1 MAEKPLTIDQL
12 AKVEEKMKTF
22 MADKKSWVKRYGKD
36 AEKVMRGRAINTVKK
51 ETENMNK
58 QTLKELVRK
67 ALMQE
72 QDIEAMADRIG
83 GEETLG
89 KASTMLDALES
100 ELKSHDWWYMMSD
113 DNRAYQRGLSQQNQ
127 IRSIM
132 NSLKSIGYE
141 DEAKELYNQYAPS
154 RLALKEENSS
164 DENVDPAKEAEKR
177 YKVTGLYDIARKERY
192 AFVKGYE
199 WRKEHPKE
207 DAEAAAIAIYKPVGI
222 YNMQGTFN
230 TERRLVGAFVSGAKF
245 AQLSLKEAAKF
256 SKKYDDSSALKG
268 KQKQLPDALQ
278 KSIIAKKKVK
288 EAYGEEV
295 ESLALTFKDPNEF
308 ERAKQH
314 FESNSDFYPFDISDE
329 FKTFYFQVEDQADA
343 DSTEFYLNQELEGE
357 TDLQGYYF
365 STESSPLSEDL
376 DLGHEDNEPHMI
388 KGELYKIGKYAMEL
402 YQMVDSFEG
411 KGEVDF
417 PAWWQA
423 KITQACSMISSAKHY
438 LEFELKEPE
447 IDAMVGV
454 AQAEDVLSEVK
465 VGDQVE
471 IKKSYGGGKGKVTDK
486 KGSFVTVNGK
496 SYHESDVTIVKETVT
511 EKKLTKA
518 EKAKKE
524 DIVKGMKGSFK
535 GSKEAMYAI
544 ATDKAKKVA
553 EAISNEYSEYSD
565 SELFNNIKE
574 LMKKRARAASEGKND
589 IVEKISKEII
599 KINNELKKRS

>member
-72 QDIEAMADRIG
+72 QDIEAMADKIG

-89 KASTMLDALES
+89 KASTMLDTLES

-127 IRSIM
+127 IRSII

-222 YNMQGTFN
+222 YTMQGTFN

-245 AQLSLKEAAKF
+245 AQLSLKEARKF
-256 SKKYDDSSALKG
+256 SKQYDDSSALKG
-268 KQKQLPDALQ
+268 SQ
-278 KSIIAKKKVK
+278 KKKVK
-288 EAYGEEV
+288 
-295 ESLALTFKDPNEF
+295 
-308 ERAKQH
+308 
-314 FESNSDFYPFDISDE
+314 
-329 FKTFYFQVEDQADA
+329 
-343 DSTEFYLNQELEGE
+343 
-357 TDLQGYYF
+357 
-365 STESSPLSEDL
+365 EDL
-376 DLGHEDNEPHMI
+376 DLGHEDNEPHMV

-402 YQMVDSFEG
+402 YQMVDKFEG
-411 KGEVDF
+411 QGEVDF

-423 KITQACSMISSAKHY
+423 KITKACSMISSAKHY

-447 IDAMVGV
+447 IDAMVDV
-454 AQAEDVLSEVK
+454 AQAEDVLSEVE
-465 VGDQVE
+465 VGDQVT

-486 KGSFVTVNGK
+486 KGSFVIINGK

-524 DIVKGMKGSFK
+524 DIVKGMKKSFK

-565 SELFNNIKE
+565 SELSNHIKE

-589 IVEKISKEII
+589 IVNKLSKEIN
-599 KINNELKKRS
+599 KSKNELKKRS